1 MCRHFSRVLED
12 IAINANSEFLMHSH
26 SQVTKR
32 PSLLYPQDDSQD
44 DPQDVDV
51 GDKYEEEDEQ
61 EEEEEEIEESALAS
75 VQFDTVASVIDFL
88 TNRF

>member
-32 PSLLYPQDDSQD
+32 PTLL
-44 DPQDVDV
+44 DPQGDPLDVQEVDV
-51 GDKYEEEDEQ
+51 EGDYEEEDE
-61 EEEEEEIEESALAS
+61 EEEQEEEEIEESALAS

>member
-1 MCRHFSRVLED
+1 MQTLQPGAGGHRDQRQLRVLD
-12 IAINANSEFLMHSH
+12 ALTF
-26 SQVTKR
+26 TGDKR
-32 PSLLYPQDDSQD
+32 PSLLDSQG
-44 DPQDVDV
+44 DPLDVQEVDV
-51 GDKYEEEDEQ
+51 GGEYEEEDE

>member
-32 PSLLYPQDDSQD
+32 PSPFYSQD
-44 DPQDVDV
+44 DPLDAQEVDV
-51 GDKYEEEDEQ
+51 GGEYEEEDEE

>member
-12 IAINANSEFLMHSH
+12 IAINANSEFLMPSTY
-26 SQVTKR
+26 QVTKR
-32 PSLLYPQDDSQD
+32 PSLLNFQDEPLDAQE
-44 DPQDVDV
+44 VDL
-51 GDKYEEEDEQ
+51 GGEYEEEED